1 MHTKSSQTYRTHF
14 VPGHEQQCFAS
25 MMAMRDLLS
34 RYQAG
39 VVRHRKRLIVALKK
53 MEGVV

>member
-1 MHTKSSQTYRTHF
+1 MHTRSSQTYRAHF

-39 VVRHRKRLIVALKK
+39 AVRHRKRLIVALKK
-53 MEGVV
+53 MEGAI